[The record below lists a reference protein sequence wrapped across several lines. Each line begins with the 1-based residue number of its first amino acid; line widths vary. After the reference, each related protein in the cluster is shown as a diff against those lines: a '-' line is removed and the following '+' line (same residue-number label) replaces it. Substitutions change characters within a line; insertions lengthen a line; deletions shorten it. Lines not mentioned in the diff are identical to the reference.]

1 MMKRGRPLALAVLVG
16 WSLGACGDEAASAVV
31 NGRRY
36 AVGVVRDISV
46 ADTDLSPYAR
56 VIESNV
62 RSYLFDDQ
70 AYALRD
76 VDPTTLL
83 LVRIVPGKEDD
94 LGPWGP
100 FVGLWGEGQ
109 DPDACRYFDDSGPT
123 WCE

>member
-1 MMKRGRPLALAVLVG
+1 MKPVTPLVLTALLG
-16 WSLGACGDEAASAVV
+16 LSLGACGDEAGSAVV
-31 NGRRY
+31 DGRRY
-36 AVGVVRDISV
+36 MVGVVRGISV
-46 ADTDLSPYAR
+46 VDADLSPFAT
-56 VIESNV
+56 VSDSNV
-62 RSYLFDDQ
+62 RSYFADDQ

-83 LVRIVPGKEDD
+83 LVRIVPNKADD

-100 FVGLWGEGQ
+100 FVGLWGDGQ